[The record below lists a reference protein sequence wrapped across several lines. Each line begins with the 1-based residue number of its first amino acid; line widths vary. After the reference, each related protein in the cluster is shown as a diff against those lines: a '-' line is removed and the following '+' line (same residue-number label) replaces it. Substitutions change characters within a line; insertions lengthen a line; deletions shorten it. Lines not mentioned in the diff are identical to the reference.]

1 MQTIERLL
9 QISGSAGRWTNELG
23 KPAANPEIAIGVR
36 ARLQLDLR
44 STETDDA
51 THVLL
56 PCAIE
61 NVRST
66 SYYLALDSDFTQ
78 ETPPRMVTLSGIDVF
93 QENDHTFLYADLP
106 NTARSELL
114 DALAAGETVILHA
127 ELGGYDPERGVNNA
141 DFVIQFSLT
150 LRNRVWLGG
159 DVPPEVEENPEY
171 LTADEVVALINEAAL
186 QPGPQGN
193 PGLSAY
199 EIAVAGGYAGSSAE
213 WLESLRGEPGK
224 SAYEIAVAGGYEGSS
239 DEWLESLRGEPGLSA
254 YDIAVLEGFR
264 GNTAEWL
271 ESLRGSDG
279 QDLHLD
285 ATGELSELD
294 AYADEAQGFTF
305 GASVTESTTRTTKL
319 YIYVKRSNDYNDWCS
334 PTVITYYE
342 RNSEVKT
349 IAPVEFTAP
358 DAGAEYLSIDVSRYP
373 HATAV
378 AVCIDTEEGELI
390 LPYYSALGVRKIVK
404 KSGTLRIYPGAQ
416 IPQYSTGRVYLSQF
430 LGAVEVMEP
439 ELPSGTVYYGYIP
452 QEVLGTVYRVGNI
465 TLEMLQDSRS
475 AMTEA
480 SAGTIDKTSLG
491 TVPAGS
497 LAVVLLPSGSGL
509 TAEKFDGVGGYTS
522 FNENNVETGTGA
534 NGAGILLDGT
544 AYDVYGEFV
553 LASAEIS
560 IRIITEE

>member
-23 KPAANPEIAIGVR
+23 KPADNPEIAIGVR

-106 NTARSELL
+106 NTARTELL
-114 DALAAGETVILHA
+114 EALAAGETVILHA

-159 DVPPEVEENPEY
+159 DVPPEVEENPQY

-199 EIAVAGGYAGSSAE
+199 EIAVAGGYEGSSA
-213 WLESLRGEPGK
+213 
-224 SAYEIAVAGGYEGSS
+224 
-239 DEWLESLRGEPGLSA
+239 EWLESLRGEPGLSA

-305 GASVTESTTRTTKL
+305 GASVTDSTTRTTKL

-439 ELPSGTVYYGYIP
+439 ELPSGTAYYGYIP
-452 QEVLGTVYRVGNI
+452 QEVLGTVYRVGDV

-475 AMTEA
+475 AITET
-480 SAGTIDKTSLG
+480 SAGTLDKTSLG

-544 AYDVYGEFV
+544 AYDIYGEFV